1 MSTMIAI
8 PERGIYL
15 ASRSPR
21 RRELLSQ
28 IGVRYHLLL
37 FRERVGEKPEVDE
50 SVLPGEA
57 PPRTSSAWRAPR
69 PTPAGAACCSGTCR
83 RPPVLAA
90 DTTVALDGR
99 IYGKPE
105 NRAEAEEILAALAGK
120 RHEVLTAVA
129 LKNQDWIEVAL
140 STSEVQLKA
149 LSKDDIRAIRGE
161 RRRRRQGRRLRH
173 PGARGAFRGR
183 DPRQLFRHHGAAAV
197 RDRPVDRPAAVS
209 ESMSEEVLINVT
221 PQETRVAII
230 GAGVVQELLIE
241 RAASRGPGRQPLRR
255 ARGARAARHAVG
267 VRRDRPGARR
277 VPARRRHL
285 EPRRAADRERSSPK
299 ASRCWCRC

>member
-21 RRELLSQ
+21 RRELLAQ

-37 FRERVGEKPEVDE
+37 FRERVGEKPDVDE

-57 PPRTSSAWRAPR
+57 PAAYVERMARAKADTGWRRMLQRNLP
-69 PTPAGAACCSGTCR
+69 PA
-83 RPPVLAA
+83 PVLAA

-149 LSKDDIRAIRGE
+149 LSKDDIAQYVASGE
-161 RRRRRQGRRLRH
+161 GDDKAGAYGIQG
-173 PGARGAFRGR
+173 
-183 DPRQLFRHHGAAAV
+183 
-197 RDRPVDRPAAVS
+197 
-209 ESMSEEVLINVT
+209 
-221 PQETRVAII
+221 
-230 GAGVVQELLIE
+230 
-241 RAASRGPGRQPLRR
+241 
-255 ARGARAARHAVG
+255 RAARFVVEIRG
-267 VRRDRPGARR
+267 SYSGIMGLPLYETGQLIDRLPY
-277 VPARRRHL
+277 
-285 EPRRAADRERSSPK
+285 RS
-299 ASRCWCRC
+299 R